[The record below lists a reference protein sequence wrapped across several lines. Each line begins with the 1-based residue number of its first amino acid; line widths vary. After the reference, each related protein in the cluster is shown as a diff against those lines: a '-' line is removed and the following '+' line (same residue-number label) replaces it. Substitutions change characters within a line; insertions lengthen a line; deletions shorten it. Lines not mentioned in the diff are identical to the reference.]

1 MAKNYLSEKELQVL
15 NRLVSAYLDIAE
27 VNAMQQKAMAMKDW
41 IEVLDGFIRMSRQD
55 ILTDAG
61 KISAE
66 LARQKALTE
75 YDNYGK
81 ISESLLSNV
90 EKQFLEGLEKT
101 RKQLEQKK
109 KKE

>member
-1 MAKNYLSEKELQVL
+1 MQVL

-27 VNAMQQKAMAMKDW
+27 VNAMQRKAMAMNDW

-66 LARQKALTE
+66 LARHKALTE
-75 YDNYGK
+75 YNSYGK
-81 ISESLLSNV
+81 TSESELSNV
-90 EKQFLEGLEKT
+90 EKQFLDSLEKT
-101 RKQLEQKK
+101 GNQLEEKK
-109 KKE
+109 TK